1 MEIAQMK
8 LRRIRLKPDL
18 DKSIWI
24 FYRGDENENE
34 NNGRDD
40 KIIRFLSVNSND
52 TFI

>member
-24 FYRGDENENE
+24 FYRGNENENE
-34 NNGRDD
+34 NNGGDD
-40 KIIRFLSVNSND
+40 KIIRF
-52 TFI
+52 